1 MTPDPLVASKRSGK
15 AGPTA
20 YSVSGQGDAVVLVHG
35 VGMARDIWM
44 PQVAQLSRRFQVV
57 TYDMLGHGGSD
68 LPPEGVTLGAYADQ
82 LRALL
87 DHLGIDRADVVGHS
101 MGALVATEFA
111 LTHPA
116 RTRSLA
122 ALNAVFQR
130 TSEQRAAVESRAAL
144 LRTAG
149 LAGTVAPTLQRWFG
163 DPVPAE
169 LQEAAALTER
179 LLRSVDPV
187 GYARTYALFAR
198 SDRVHADR
206 LPALS
211 PPALFM
217 TADGDLNSSPSMSR
231 GMAALAPRGRDHVI
245 QGARHM
251 MTVTHPRAV
260 NDALIWFLETAH
272 R

>member
-1 MTPDPLVASKRSGK
+1 MTPDPSIASKRSGK

-20 YSVSGQGDAVVLVHG
+20 YSVSGQGEAVVLVHG
-35 VGMARDIWM
+35 VGMAKDIWL
-44 PQVAQLSRRFQVV
+44 PQVAELSRRFQVV
-57 TYDMLGHGGSD
+57 AYDMLGHGGSD
-68 LPPEGVTLGAYADQ
+68 LPPEGATLGAYADQ

-87 DHLGIDRADVVGHS
+87 DHLGIERADVVGHS

-111 LTHPA
+111 LRHPA

-130 TSEQRAAVESRAAL
+130 TPEQRAAVESRAAL
-144 LRTAG
+144 LKTAG
-149 LAGTVAPTLQRWFG
+149 LVETVAPTLQRWFG
-163 DPVPAE
+163 DPVPAD
-169 LQEAAALTER
+169 LRDAAALTER

-187 GYARTYALFAR
+187 GYARTYELFAM

-206 LPALS
+206 LPALA

-217 TADGDLNSSPSMSR
+217 TADGDLNSSPSMSQA
-231 GMAALAPRGRDHVI
+231 MAALAPHGRAHVI
-245 QGARHM
+245 EGARHM

-260 NDALIWFLETAH
+260 NDALVSFLESA
-272 R
+272 RR